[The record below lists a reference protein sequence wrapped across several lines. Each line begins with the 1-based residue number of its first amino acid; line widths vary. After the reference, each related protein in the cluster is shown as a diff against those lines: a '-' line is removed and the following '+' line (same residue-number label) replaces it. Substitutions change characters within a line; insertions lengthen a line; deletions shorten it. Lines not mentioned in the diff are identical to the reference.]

1 MDLYKLKYFHVAA
14 ETPTFSEA
22 ASRCFITQSA
32 MSQSIR
38 QLENS
43 LNAKLFK
50 RSGKNVYLTEEG
62 SILFNHTRN
71 IFNSTEKAISQ
82 IKALKQEMKGK
93 IIFGTQA
100 SIGVYLLLKPLK
112 KWIKKYA
119 QVNLSMKYQS
129 REGCLSLLREGVI
142 EFAVISSFQKIN
154 GYQEISFMKDQW
166 TVVCSA
172 DHPLASKKSVK
183 PQDLSKYK
191 LMVPARNNPRQK
203 DYLERVFERAGAYP
217 EINLEANDAET
228 LKHMTLHGFGFSILP
243 RRMIHNEL
251 KKGLL
256 KDLHIPGLVVEDSIS
271 FVHVKNKPLSFLSQ
285 KLIEFLR
292 NNRV

>member
-1 MDLYKLKYFHVAA
+1 MDLYKLKHFHVAA
-14 ETPTFSEA
+14 QTKNFSEA
-22 ASRCFITQSA
+22 ASRGFITQSA

-43 LNAKLFK
+43 LNTKLFK

-62 SILFNHTRN
+62 C
-71 IFNSTEKAISQ
+71 
-82 IKALKQEMKGK
+82 
-93 IIFGTQA
+93 
-100 SIGVYLLLKPLK
+100 LL
-112 KWIKKYA
+112 
-119 QVNLSMKYQS
+119 
-129 REGCLSLLREGVI
+129 LLREGVI

-203 DYLERVFERAGAYP
+203 DYLEKVFERAGAYP

-243 RRMIHNEL
+243 RRMVQTEL